1 MLATPGGDLHAAYRV
16 ARCLQGRYEKLTV
29 HVPGMCAG
37 AGTLIAVAAHELVV
51 SDHGALGPLAVYTAA
66 PDEPPPGVTAA
77 DALTHLTSIAVRS
90 FAETLLAIRRACG
103 ADITLRTAT
112 EMAARLTVGL
122 LAPLSSRLDPMRI
135 AETAAARATAA
146 CYGQRLLEH
155 AGNIDRES
163 FERLTCGYPSP
174 DFVIDREEARR
185 LFRKVRGPTPNE
197 ARLTETLGVRAAAPA
212 DWPASGGGHA
222 AFSSSERPDT
232 AHAGP
237 DAGTGDDEDA
247 GF

>member
-16 ARCLQGRYEKLTV
+16 ARCLQSRYEKLTV

-66 PDEPPPGVTAA
+66 PDEPRELPPGVTAA
-77 DALTHLTSIAVRS
+77 YALTHLTSIAVRS
-90 FAETLLAIRRACG
+90 FAETLLAIRRECG
-103 ADITLRTAT
+103 SDITVRTAT

-155 AGNIDRES
+155 AGNIDRAS

-212 DWPASGGGHA
+212 DWPASGDGHA
-222 AFSSSERPDT
+222 AFSSSER
-232 AHAGP
+232 P